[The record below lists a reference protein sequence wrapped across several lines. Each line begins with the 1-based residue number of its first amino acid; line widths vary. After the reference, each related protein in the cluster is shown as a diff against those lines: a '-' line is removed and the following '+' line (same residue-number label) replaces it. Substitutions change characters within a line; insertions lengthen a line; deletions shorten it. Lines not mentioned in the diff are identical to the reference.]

1 MRASERGRRLGQPA
15 APYSP
20 HGARRERRA
29 RNLLAAPSLSSQASD
44 GPTNLQS
51 SGMQTR
57 LLEPN
62 AWVIRYEKLSQIR
75 GKRAQGIALSSCS
88 EWWAVLG
95 SNQWPLPCET
105 GIWGLRI
112 NDMRAVSSIATRT
125 CYHVISL
132 DITQCHDRTV
142 PELSHRRFFG
152 PCRQALTTRF
162 LLRATPRAERAGTAA
177 ARRTPGW
184 G

>member
-15 APYSP
+15 APYSL

-29 RNLLAAPSLSSQASD
+29 RNLHAAPSLSSQAS
-44 GPTNLQS
+44 NLQS
-51 SGMQTR
+51 SGMRTR

-62 AWVIRYEKLSQIR
+62 AWVIRCEKLSQIR
-75 GKRAQGIALSSCS
+75 GKQAQGIALSYCS

-105 GIWGLRI
+105 EVGCLRI
-112 NDMRAVSSIATRT
+112 NDMRAECPIATRT
-125 CYHVISL
+125 SYHAMSF

-142 PELSHRRFFG
+142 PKLSQR
-152 PCRQALTTRF
+152 PLSTRVVIHPS
-162 LLRATPRAERAGTAA
+162 R
-177 ARRTPGW
+177 
-184 G
+184 